1 MRVTEYMDYSPSQ
14 TVRFCNVLDRLER
27 IGDSDI
33 DWFVRE
39 VEEFA
44 LNTDYN
50 SKELEDAQEEISD
63 LEKEVKD
70 LEKEVGKLERK
81 IELMEDG
88 NEEEPVEKVVKIKEQ
103 FDSAIS
109 KGYVVHRLPDLENDN
124 GKLTAIKKQ
133 PMFDTATIMYHNLG
147 DIEYADV
154 ERKNYTRTL
163 NKLRKCEWIR
173 IKHITF
179 YKKYSW

>member
-50 SKELEDAQEEISD
+50 AKELEDAEEELADYEMEVID
-63 LEKEVKD
+63 LKKEIK
-70 LEKEVGKLERK
+70 KLERK
-81 IELMEDG
+81 IELMKDG
-88 NEEEPVEKVVKIKEQ
+88 KEEEIVEEIVKTKQIEPE
-103 FDSAIS
+103 S
-109 KGYVVHRLPDLENDN
+109 KGWIVRRLPDLEEDD

-154 ERKNYTRTL
+154 ERKSYTRTL

-179 YKKYSW
+179 YKKYS

>member
-1 MRVTEYMDYSPSQ
+1 MRITEYMDYSPSQ
-14 TVRFCNVLDRLER
+14 AMRFVSILDKLER

-50 SKELEDAQEEISD
+50 AKELEDAQEELADYEMEVSD
-63 LEKEVKD
+63 LKKETK
-70 LEKEVGKLERK
+70 KLERK
-81 IELMEDG
+81 IELMKDG
-88 NEEEPVEKVVKIKEQ
+88 KEEEIEEVVDIKTSEPE
-103 FDSAIS
+103 S
-109 KGYVVHRLPDLENDN
+109 KGWVVHRLPNLEEDN

-133 PMFDTATIMYHNLG
+133 PMFDTAEIIYNNLG
-147 DIEYADV
+147 DIEYAYV
-154 ERKNYTRTL
+154 ERKSYTRTL

-179 YKKYSW
+179 YKKYS

>member
-33 DWFVRE
+33 DWFIRE

-50 SKELEDAQEEISD
+50 AKELEDAEEELADYEMEVID
-63 LEKEVKD
+63 LKKEIK
-70 LEKEVGKLERK
+70 KLERK
-81 IELMEDG
+81 IELMKDG
-88 NEEEPVEKVVKIKEQ
+88 KEEEIEEVVDIKKIEPE
-103 FDSAIS
+103 S
-109 KGYVVHRLPDLENDN
+109 KGWIVRRLPDLEEDD

-147 DIEYADV
+147 DIQYADV
-154 ERKNYTRTL
+154 ERKSYTRTL

-179 YKKYSW
+179 YKKYS

>member
-50 SKELEDAQEEISD
+50 AKELEDAEEEIEGLEKEVND
-63 LEKEVKD
+63 LEKEIK
-70 LEKEVGKLERK
+70 KLERK
-81 IELMEDG
+81 IQF
-88 NEEEPVEKVVKIKEQ
+88 VEYE
-103 FDSAIS
+103 
-109 KGYVVHRLPDLENDN
+109 GL
-124 GKLTAIKKQ
+124 
-133 PMFDTATIMYHNLG
+133 
-147 DIEYADV
+147 
-154 ERKNYTRTL
+154 
-163 NKLRKCEWIR
+163 
-173 IKHITF
+173 
-179 YKKYSW
+179 

>member
-1 MRVTEYMDYSPSQ
+1 MRITEYMDYSPSQ
-14 TVRFCNVLDRLER
+14 AMRFASILDKLER

-50 SKELEDAQEEISD
+50 AKELEDAEEEIEGLEKEVND
-63 LEKEVKD
+63 LEKEIK
-70 LEKEVGKLERK
+70 KLERK
-81 IELMEDG
+81 IELMKDG
-88 NEEEPVEKVVKIKEQ
+88 KEEEIVEEVVKTKQSEPE
-103 FDSAIS
+103 S
-109 KGYVVHRLPDLENDN
+109 KGWVVRRLPDLEEDD

-133 PMFDTATIMYHNLG
+133 PMFDTAEIIYNNLG

-154 ERKNYTRTL
+154 ERKSYTRTL

-179 YKKYSW
+179 YKKYS

>member
-14 TVRFCNVLDRLER
+14 AMRFASIMDKLER

-39 VEEFA
+39 IEEFT

-50 SKELEDAQEEISD
+50 AKELEDTQEELADYEIEVSD
-63 LEKEVKD
+63 LKKEIK
-70 LEKEVGKLERK
+70 KLERK

-88 NEEEPVEKVVKIKEQ
+88 KEEEIVEKVIEVKQSE
-103 FDSAIS
+103 SES
-109 KGYVVHRLPDLENDN
+109 KGYVVRRLPDLEEDD

-147 DIEYADV
+147 DIEYAYV
-154 ERKNYTRTL
+154 ERKSYTRTL

-179 YKKYSW
+179 YKKYS

>member
-1 MRVTEYMDYSPSQ
+1 MRITEYMDYSPSQ
-14 TVRFCNVLDRLER
+14 AMRFANILDKLER

-50 SKELEDAQEEISD
+50 AKELEDAEEELADYEMEISD
-63 LEKEVKD
+63 LKKEIK
-70 LEKEVGKLERK
+70 KLERK
-81 IELMEDG
+81 IELMKDG
-88 NEEEPVEKVVKIKEQ
+88 REEEIVEEVVKTKQIEPE
-103 FDSAIS
+103 S
-109 KGYVVHRLPDLENDN
+109 KGWIVRRLPDLEEDD

-133 PMFDTATIMYHNLG
+133 PMFDTATIMYHNMG
-147 DIEYADV
+147 DIEYVDV
-154 ERKNYTRTL
+154 ERKGYTRML
-163 NKLRKCEWIR
+163 NKLRKSEWIR

-179 YKKYSW
+179 YKKYS

>member
-1 MRVTEYMDYSPSQ
+1 MRITEYMDYSPSQ

-50 SKELEDAQEEISD
+50 AKELEDAQEELADYEMEISD
-63 LEKEVKD
+63 LKKEIK
-70 LEKEVGKLERK
+70 KLERK
-81 IELMEDG
+81 IELMKDG
-88 NEEEPVEKVVKIKEQ
+88 KEEEIEEVVDIKTSEPE
-103 FDSAIS
+103 S
-109 KGYVVHRLPDLENDN
+109 KGWVVHRLPNLEEDN

-133 PMFDTATIMYHNLG
+133 PMFDTAEIIYNNLG
-147 DIEYADV
+147 DIGYAYV
-154 ERKNYTRTL
+154 ERKSYTRTL

-179 YKKYSW
+179 YKKYS

>member
-1 MRVTEYMDYSPSQ
+1 MRITEYMDYSPSQ
-14 TVRFCNVLDRLER
+14 AMRFASILDKLER

-50 SKELEDAQEEISD
+50 AKELEDAGEEIEGLEKEVND
-63 LEKEVKD
+63 LEKEIK
-70 LEKEVGKLERK
+70 KLERK
-81 IELMEDG
+81 IELMKDG
-88 NEEEPVEKVVKIKEQ
+88 KEEEIVEEIVDIKTSEPE
-103 FDSAIS
+103 S
-109 KGYVVHRLPDLENDN
+109 KGWVVHRLPNLEEDN

-133 PMFDTATIMYHNLG
+133 PMFDTAEIIYNNLG
-147 DIEYADV
+147 DIEYAYV
-154 ERKNYTRTL
+154 ERKSYTRTL

-179 YKKYSW
+179 YKKYS

>member
-1 MRVTEYMDYSPSQ
+1 MRITEYMDYSPSQ
-14 TVRFCNVLDRLER
+14 AMRFASILDKLER

-50 SKELEDAQEEISD
+50 AKELEDAQEELADYEMEISD
-63 LEKEVKD
+63 LKKEIK
-70 LEKEVGKLERK
+70 KIERK
-81 IELMEDG
+81 IELMKDG
-88 NEEEPVEKVVKIKEQ
+88 KEEEIEEVVDIKTSEPE
-103 FDSAIS
+103 S
-109 KGYVVHRLPDLENDN
+109 KGWVVHRLPNLEEDN

-133 PMFDTATIMYHNLG
+133 PMFDTAEIIYNNLG
-147 DIEYADV
+147 DIEYAYV
-154 ERKNYTRTL
+154 ERKSYTRTL

-179 YKKYSW
+179 YKKYS

>member
-1 MRVTEYMDYSPSQ
+1 MRITEYMDYSPSQ
-14 TVRFCNVLDRLER
+14 AMRFASMLDKLER

-50 SKELEDAQEEISD
+50 AKELEDAQEEIEGLEKEVND
-63 LEKEVKD
+63 LEKEIK
-70 LEKEVGKLERK
+70 KLERK
-81 IELMEDG
+81 IELMKDG
-88 NEEEPVEKVVKIKEQ
+88 KEEEPVEKVVKIKEQ
-103 FDSAIS
+103 FDSAMS
-109 KGYVVHRLPDLENDN
+109 KGYVVRRLPDLEEDD

-133 PMFDTATIMYHNLG
+133 PMFDTATIIYHNLG

-154 ERKNYTRTL
+154 ERKSYTRTL

-179 YKKYSW
+179 YKKYS

>member
-1 MRVTEYMDYSPSQ
+1 MRITEYMDYSPSQ
-14 TVRFCNVLDRLER
+14 AMRFASILDKLER

-50 SKELEDAQEEISD
+50 AKELEDAQEELADYEMEISD
-63 LEKEVKD
+63 LKKEIK
-70 LEKEVGKLERK
+70 KLERK
-81 IELMEDG
+81 IELMKDG
-88 NEEEPVEKVVKIKEQ
+88 KEEEIEEVVDIKTSEPE
-103 FDSAIS
+103 S
-109 KGYVVHRLPDLENDN
+109 KGWVVHRLPNLEEDS

-133 PMFDTATIMYHNLG
+133 PMFDTAEIIYNNLG
-147 DIEYADV
+147 DIEYAYV
-154 ERKNYTRTL
+154 ERKSYTRTL

-179 YKKYSW
+179 YKKYS

>member
-1 MRVTEYMDYSPSQ
+1 MRITEYMDYSPSQ
-14 TVRFCNVLDRLER
+14 AMRFASILDKLER

-50 SKELEDAQEEISD
+50 AKELEDAQEELADYEMEISD
-63 LEKEVKD
+63 LKKEIK
-70 LEKEVGKLERK
+70 KLERK
-81 IELMEDG
+81 IELMKDG
-88 NEEEPVEKVVKIKEQ
+88 KEEEIEEVVDIKTSEPE
-103 FDSAIS
+103 S
-109 KGYVVHRLPDLENDN
+109 KGWVVHRLPNLEEDN

-133 PMFDTATIMYHNLG
+133 PMFDTAEIIYNNLG
-147 DIEYADV
+147 DIGYAYV
-154 ERKNYTRTL
+154 ERKSYTRTL

-179 YKKYSW
+179 YKKYS

>member
-1 MRVTEYMDYSPSQ
+1 MRVTEYMDYSPSKAM
-14 TVRFCNVLDRLER
+14 RFASIMDKLES

-39 VEEFA
+39 VENFA

-50 SKELEDAQEEISD
+50 AKELEDTQEELADYEMEVSD
-63 LEKEVKD
+63 LKKEIK
-70 LEKEVGKLERK
+70 KLERK
-81 IELMEDG
+81 IELMKDG
-88 NEEEPVEKVVKIKEQ
+88 KEEEIEEVVDIKTSEPE
-103 FDSAIS
+103 S
-109 KGYVVHRLPDLENDN
+109 KGWVVHRLPNLEEDN

-133 PMFDTATIMYHNLG
+133 PMFDTAEIIYNNLG
-147 DIEYADV
+147 DIEYAYV
-154 ERKNYTRTL
+154 ERKSYTRTL

-179 YKKYSW
+179 YKKYS

>member
-50 SKELEDAQEEISD
+50 AKELEDAEEELADYEMEVID
-63 LEKEVKD
+63 LKKEIK
-70 LEKEVGKLERK
+70 KLERK
-81 IELMEDG
+81 IELMKDG
-88 NEEEPVEKVVKIKEQ
+88 KEEEIVEEIVKTKQIEPE
-103 FDSAIS
+103 S
-109 KGYVVHRLPDLENDN
+109 KGWIVRRLPDLEEDD

-154 ERKNYTRTL
+154 ERKSYTRTL

>member
-1 MRVTEYMDYSPSQ
+1 MRITEYMDYSPSQ
-14 TVRFCNVLDRLER
+14 AMRFASILDKLER

-50 SKELEDAQEEISD
+50 AKELEDAQEELADYEMEISD
-63 LEKEVKD
+63 LKKEIK
-70 LEKEVGKLERK
+70 KLERK
-81 IELMEDG
+81 IELMKDG
-88 NEEEPVEKVVKIKEQ
+88 KEEEIVEEVVKTKQIEPE
-103 FDSAIS
+103 SNGWI
-109 KGYVVHRLPDLENDN
+109 VHRLPDLEEDD

-133 PMFDTATIMYHNLG
+133 PMFDTAEIIYNNLG
-147 DIEYADV
+147 DIKHVDV
-154 ERKNYTRTL
+154 ERKGYTRML